1 MTEGLSNLRLIVD
14 DNGFKKV
21 ADISKD
27 KKIGMPN
34 GHLDPEFLRNLTP
47 GSSFEFNGRKF
58 YVFECGIFDYVMY
71 KLKRQTQIVY
81 PKEGYYIMMKL
92 DIGPGKK
99 VGEAGTGSGA
109 FTVCLSKAV
118 GPEGKVYT
126 YEQREEFYNL
136 AMRNYN
142 EGKVFDNVVFYN
154 RSINEGIEE
163 RDLDAFFLDV
173 REPWEVLEK
182 VREALKPSGNLGIIV
197 PTVNQVSETM
207 KSLINNNF
215 YIDEAVEIM
224 TRRFKINPERLRP
237 EDMMIGHTGY
247 LIFAKKMI

>member
-1 MTEGLSNLRLIVD
+1 MGEGLSNLRLIVD
-14 DNGFKKV
+14 DDGFKKV
-21 ADISKD
+21 ADVSKD

-34 GHLDPEFLRNLTP
+34 GHVDSEFIRNLTP

-58 YVFECGIFDYVMY
+58 HVFECGMFDYVMY

-92 DIGPGKK
+92 DIAPGKR

-109 FTVCLSKAV
+109 FTVCLSRAV
-118 GPEGKVYT
+118 GPEGRVYT

-136 AMRNYN
+136 AKKNFK
-142 EGKVFDNVVFYN
+142 EGLVFDNVVFYN
-154 RSINEGIEE
+154 KSINEGIEE

-173 REPWEVLEK
+173 RGPWEVIDK
-182 VREALKPSGNLGIIV
+182 IREALKPSGNLGIIV
-197 PTVNQVSETM
+197 PTANQVSETM
-207 KSLINNNF
+207 KSLIKNNF
-215 YIDEAVEIM
+215 FIDEAVEIM
-224 TRRFKINPERLRP
+224 TRKYKLNPERLRP
-237 EDMMIGHTGY
+237 EDLMIGHTGY